1 MQDHCLYCG
10 ADAITRIAEVEVARL
25 IEVYRKG
32 FGVDVERLFSDTSA
46 RLTLVSCRTCELR
59 WFSPLVAGDDR
70 FYEDLQKLPWY
81 YQDDKPEYGYAS
93 QHILPGDA
101 VLEVGCGK
109 GAFAPFLANGVQYRG
124 LEFNQLAVDKARGA
138 GLDVEACSIA
148 AEAERVPASY
158 DVVCHFQVLEHV
170 SAPRAFLV
178 DCVRALRPGGRLIIT
193 VPSEDS
199 FLSIAEDAW
208 LNMPPHHVTRWT
220 DSALRFAL
228 AKLQLEA
235 QEIWHEP
242 VASFHAAWYRDVLI
256 NFGVKRLFGGRTVL
270 ASTHRGR
277 RIARLVRLLGQTPL
291 LGDWVFASS
300 VRAFSLRNRG
310 HSVCVVA
317 RKPMA

>member
-1 MQDHCLYCG
+1 M
-10 ADAITRIAEVEVARL
+10 
-25 IEVYRKG
+25 
-32 FGVDVERLFSDTSA
+32 
-46 RLTLVSCRTCELR
+46 
-59 WFSPLVAGDDR
+59 
-70 FYEDLQKLPWY
+70 
-81 YQDDKPEYGYAS
+81 
-93 QHILPGDA
+93 
-101 VLEVGCGK
+101 
-109 GAFAPFLANGVQYRG
+109 
-124 LEFNQLAVDKARGA
+124 
-138 GLDVEACSIA
+138 
-148 AEAERVPASY
+148 PASY

-256 NFGVKRLFGGRTVL
+256 NFGVKRLLGGCTVL

-277 RIARLVRLLGQTPL
+277 RIARLGRLLGKTPL